1 MSRFCSA
8 DRRFLAFALCLLSIS
23 LVRAHAAEPKR
34 ILLLYTEEV
43 TTPAVILFESGVL
56 AALNEGL
63 GGNVELYREQLYA
76 NQPPARLHEAI
87 DWIRRRYRDRKID
100 VMICIGLIETGGMPT
115 EVLEDV
121 PGVYAGISPDPSFQ
135 HRLDGKSV
143 IVWFMEDCSKTLE
156 LARHLQ
162 PKTRKV
168 MFLSG
173 DAPRDKV
180 LEALVKEQLS
190 TWRGPLELEYVSGLT
205 FQQMRER
212 VASVSSDTVLVP
224 LALSRDQSGASFNGP
239 DMVRLL
245 SESANVPMYTFVD
258 TYVGAGVVGGSVM
271 GFKRIGQMAGQAG
284 LQLLNGTRPQ
294 DIARDPISA
303 NYYLFD
309 GRQLQRWG
317 LSERDLPPGSV
328 IDYRMPSL
336 WESYR
341 AYVVSTVVL
350 ILLLSLF
357 VTLLLLERA
366 FRKRASESLRQ
377 LSGRLINAQEQE
389 RSRMARDLHDDF
401 NQRLG
406 LLAFGLAQLS
416 GKLPAAEATLQVH
429 ELWEQTNSLSRDIQR
444 LSHELHP
451 STLEHLGLVEAA
463 RALCTE
469 FSRKQAIEV
478 HFTEHDVPAQL
489 PEDVS
494 LCLFR
499 ILQESL
505 HNISKHSR
513 AHFVKVGLAPGSGG
527 VSLTVD
533 DDGIGFDPATQG
545 KNGLGLLSMNE
556 RVRLVRGSIQIDSSR
571 GQGTKVKVRAAI
583 TAVEMPENVSAS
595 ERPQSFNKPQ
605 VEER

>member
-1 MSRFCSA
+1 
-8 DRRFLAFALCLLSIS
+8 
-23 LVRAHAAEPKR
+23 
-34 ILLLYTEEV
+34 
-43 TTPAVILFESGVL
+43 
-56 AALNEGL
+56 
-63 GGNVELYREQLYA
+63 
-76 NQPPARLHEAI
+76 
-87 DWIRRRYRDRKID
+87 
-100 VMICIGLIETGGMPT
+100 
-115 EVLEDV
+115 
-121 PGVYAGISPDPSFQ
+121 
-135 HRLDGKSV
+135 
-143 IVWFMEDCSKTLE
+143 
-156 LARHLQ
+156 
-162 PKTRKV
+162 

-190 TWRGPLELEYVSGLT
+190 TRRGPLELEYVSGLT

-366 FRKRASESLRQ
+366 F
-377 LSGRLINAQEQE
+377 
-389 RSRMARDLHDDF
+389 AR
-401 NQRLG
+401 
-406 LLAFGLAQLS
+406 
-416 GKLPAAEATLQVH
+416 
-429 ELWEQTNSLSRDIQR
+429 
-444 LSHELHP
+444 
-451 STLEHLGLVEAA
+451 
-463 RALCTE
+463 
-469 FSRKQAIEV
+469 
-478 HFTEHDVPAQL
+478 
-489 PEDVS
+489 
-494 LCLFR
+494 
-499 ILQESL
+499 
-505 HNISKHSR
+505 
-513 AHFVKVGLAPGSGG
+513 
-527 VSLTVD
+527 
-533 DDGIGFDPATQG
+533 
-545 KNGLGLLSMNE
+545 
-556 RVRLVRGSIQIDSSR
+556 
-571 GQGTKVKVRAAI
+571 
-583 TAVEMPENVSAS
+583 
-595 ERPQSFNKPQ
+595 
-605 VEER
+605 